1 MLLFCLHRPGHFPTQ
16 PFLVLGVSRM
26 DTSNNKAAVQKE
38 ISFQNGGRVCLS
50 LGLKVNKL
58 SGIYIHI
65 PFCKR
70 ACHYCDFHFSTNS
83 RQMEAMV
90 SAICKELELRKDF
103 LGSDQI
109 IKTVYF
115 GGGTPSLVPTDLLKK
130 IMKQVSTHYETDLEE
145 VTLEANPDDLSEK
158 NLEQWKALGI
168 DRLSIGIQ
176 TFDENVLRFYNRA
189 HTREESLLAIQ
200 RAKAAGF
207 GKLSID
213 LIYGFPAKDHGV
225 FLADLDIA
233 LEQNPGHISSYCLT
247 VEPKTVLGN
256 WEMKGKFQ
264 SATEDFAAEQFE
276 ILMDRLEG
284 AGYIQYE
291 ISNFGKSGNFALHNT
306 NYWKSVP
313 YLGIGPSAHSFDG
326 KNRGANINN
335 NALYIKGMENGPSP
349 YTVETLAGADR
360 INEYILTSLR
370 TIWGLD
376 IDRLSALSGVDF
388 VAGKEKLLEKL
399 FIEQLVLLK
408 DNHLFLTRKGKFL
421 ADSIAALLFIE

>member
-1 MLLFCLHRPGHFPTQ
+1 
-16 PFLVLGVSRM
+16 M
-26 DTSNNKAAVQKE
+26 DTSNNQAAAQKE
-38 ISFQNGGRVCLS
+38 ISFQNGGRVYLS

-83 RQMEAMV
+83 SQMEAMV
-90 SAICKELELRKDF
+90 SAICEELELRKDF

-130 IMKQVSTHYETDLEE
+130 IMHQISTYYETDLEE
-145 VTLEANPDDLSEK
+145 VTLEANPDDLSDK

-213 LIYGFPAKDHGV
+213 LIYGFPAMDHGI

-233 LEQNPGHISSYCLT
+233 LEQDPGHISSYCLT

-291 ISNFGKSGNFALHNT
+291 ISNFGKPGNFALHNT

-313 YLGIGPSAHSFDG
+313 YLGIGPSAHSYDG
-326 KNRGANINN
+326 KNRGANIAN
-335 NALYIKGMENGPSP
+335 NARYIKGMENGPSP

-360 INEYILTSLR
+360 VNEYILTSLR

-376 IDRLSALSGVDF
+376 IDRVSALSGVDF
-388 VAGKEKLLEKL
+388 VAGKVKLLENL
-399 FIEQLVLLK
+399 YSEQLVLLK

-421 ADSIAALLFIE
+421 ADSIAASLFIG

>member
-1 MLLFCLHRPGHFPTQ
+1 M
-16 PFLVLGVSRM
+16 
-26 DTSNNKAAVQKE
+26 
-38 ISFQNGGRVCLS
+38 
-50 LGLKVNKL
+50 

-83 RQMEAMV
+83 SQMEVMV

-130 IMKQVSTHYETDLEE
+130 IMQQISTYYETDLEE
-145 VTLEANPDDLSEK
+145 VTLEANPDDLSDK
-158 NLEQWKALGI
+158 NLEEWKALGI

-213 LIYGFPAKDHGV
+213 LIYGFPAMDHGI

-233 LEQNPGHISSYCLT
+233 LEQDPGHISSYCLT

-276 ILMDRLEG
+276 ILLDRLEG

-291 ISNFGKSGNFALHNT
+291 ISNFGKPGNFALHNT

-313 YLGIGPSAHSFDG
+313 YLGIGPSAHSYDG
-326 KNRGANINN
+326 KNRGANIAN
-335 NALYIKGMENGPSP
+335 NARYIRGMENGPSP
-349 YTVETLAGADR
+349 YTAETLAGADR
-360 INEYILTSLR
+360 VNEYILTSLR

-376 IDRLSALSGVDF
+376 INLVSSLSGVDF
-388 VAGKEKLLEKL
+388 MAKKAKLLDKL
-399 FIEQLVLLK
+399 YSEQLVLLK

-421 ADSIAALLFIE
+421 ADSIAASLFIG